1 MTLLC
6 LNFLL
11 SSGRLHST
19 KGIKTPM
26 LHSWMW
32 LLRTLDELVAMW
44 DYRAM
49 FPHWATGYLNT
60 YTISH
65 SPWQSKAGR
74 DS

>member
-1 MTLLC
+1 
-6 LNFLL
+6 
-11 SSGRLHST
+11 
-19 KGIKTPM
+19 M